1 MPILIAKSTDKEIDP
16 NEVTKLVLSN
26 KNGADVTFVG
36 RVRNHDNEKNVEKL
50 IYEAHPDVDNQILK
64 ITQIIEQLF
73 PEVNIAT
80 LHRVGNLNIGDVAF
94 VVATAS
100 AHRDEALNC
109 CRALVESIKSN
120 APIWKNQYFSDGSN
134 EWVNS
139 P

>member
-1 MPILIAKSTDKEIDP
+1 MPIFVAKTSDKEIIP
-16 NEVTKLVLSN
+16 QEVTKLVLDD

-36 RVRNHDNEKNVEKL
+36 RVRNHDSNKKVEKL
-50 IYEAHPDVDNQILK
+50 NYEAHPDVDDQILK
-64 ITQIIEQLF
+64 ITQIIEKLF

-80 LHRVGNLNIGDVAF
+80 IHRVGNLKIGDVAF

-120 APIWKNQYFSDGSN
+120 APIWKNQYFADGSN

>member
-1 MPILIAKSTDKEIDP
+1 MPIFVAKTSDKEIIP
-16 NEVTKLVLSN
+16 QEVTKLVLDN

-36 RVRNHDNEKNVEKL
+36 RVRNHDSNKKVKELN
-50 IYEAHPDVDNQILK
+50 YEAHPDVDNQILK
-64 ITQIIEQLF
+64 ITQIIEKLF

-80 LHRVGNLNIGDVAF
+80 IHRVGNLKIGDVAF

-120 APIWKNQYFSDGSN
+120 APIWKNQYFADGSN